1 MSAVD
6 EAGIRGTR
14 VRLRAI
20 RREDLETLR
29 GFVNDPE
36 VMQFSNRYRPIG
48 EQAQQEWYEEIARA
62 RDSVWFALDDVRSGN
77 AKLVG
82 TCCLVGIDWVSR
94 LAELRIR
101 IGDKSAWGGGLGSE
115 ATQLLVRYGFED
127 LNLERVWL
135 RVFETNP
142 RAIRMYEKLGFV
154 HEGRWRRASFIGGKM
169 VDVLLMAMLR
179 DEWGERKESE
189 VGGR

>member
-1 MSAVD
+1 MST
-6 EAGIRGTR
+6 EAERGITGTR

-29 GFVNDPE
+29 GYVNDPE
-36 VMQFSNRYRPIG
+36 VMQYSNQYQPIS
-48 EQAQQEWYEEIARA
+48 EAAQEEWFAGLGRA
-62 RDSVWFALDDVRSGN
+62 HDSVWFALDDVRGDE

-101 IGDKSAWGGGLGSE
+101 IGDKSAWGCGLGTE
-115 ATQLLVRYGFED
+115 ATRILVNYAFED

-135 RVFETNP
+135 RVFEMNP
-142 RAIRMYEKLGFV
+142 RAIRMYEKVGFV
-154 HEGRWRRASFIGGKM
+154 QEGRLRRASFIQGKM
-169 VDVLLMAMLR
+169 VDVLLMGMLK
-179 DEWGERKESE
+179 DEWGAQDERKGS
-189 VGGR
+189 GQ

>member
-1 MSAVD
+1 MSAAD

-29 GFVNDPE
+29 GFVNDPK
-36 VMQFSNRYRPIG
+36 VMQYSNQYQPIS
-48 EQAQQEWYEEIARA
+48 EHAQHEWYEGIARA

-115 ATQLLVRYGFED
+115 ATQLLVKYAFED

-154 HEGRWRRASFIGGKM
+154 HEGRWRRATCIGGKM
-169 VDVLLMAMLR
+169 VDVLLMATLR
-179 DEWGERKESE
+179 DEWRAPKETE

>member
-1 MSAVD
+1 MSAAD

-29 GFVNDPE
+29 GYVNDPE
-36 VMQFSNRYRPIG
+36 VMQYSNRYQPIS
-48 EQAQQEWYEEIARA
+48 EQAQAEWYEGIARA
-62 RDSVWFALDDVRSGN
+62 RDSVWFALEDVRSGD

-101 IGDKSAWGGGLGSE
+101 IGDKSAWGGGLGTE
-115 ATQLLVRYGFED
+115 ATQLLVRYAFKD

-142 RAIRMYEKLGFV
+142 RAIRMYEKVGFV
-154 HEGRWRRASFIGGKM
+154 HEGRWRRASFIRGKM
-169 VDVLLMAMLR
+169 VDVLLMAALR
-179 DEWGERKESE
+179 DEWKEHNEPE